1 VEASGRGDG
10 LMEEALRDERYSR
23 KEGHAM
29 MRFNRRFGAVLTAV
43 ALMVVAGCGGGDDE
57 DGGGSSGQAK
67 TSSNKP
73 VTINWWHIANN
84 DPLKTI
90 WKQAADEYHAA
101 HPNVTIKITVLENE
115 AFKAKLTTNMQAGK
129 PPDVFQSWG
138 GGTLKEQADAGL
150 VKDITQD
157 AKPWVGTLNEAGV
170 KLYQVDGKQY
180 GIPYNLGVVGFWY
193 NKKHFRKAG
202 IDAPPTTWDEF
213 LSDVQKLKSAGI
225 TPLAVGEKDKWP
237 GMFWWANLSL
247 RIAGSDAMAKAGED
261 GSFDGPG
268 FVEAG
273 KQLER
278 LIDMKPF
285 QPGFLAAPWDGA
297 GGEAATMGNGRAAMD
312 LMGQWAPFTFNANTK
327 DKKGLGDD
335 LGWFA
340 FPTVEGGKSQPTEYF
355 GGGDGFAIG
364 RDAPPEAVDF
374 VKFLVSPPIGSKGGA
389 SGALLPTAKG
399 TESSVKDPN
408 MKSVLDAR
416 GQASFVQL
424 YLDQAYAPAVGQAI
438 NDAVQQLFAGKASPE
453 EVSKKIADAAKAG

>member
-1 VEASGRGDG
+1 MLRYRRLIAG
-10 LMEEALRDERYSR
+10 LL
-23 KEGHAM
+23 
-29 MRFNRRFGAVLTAV
+29 V
-43 ALMVVAGCGGGDDE
+43 ALAMVVVAACGGSDTDNAST
-57 DGGGSSGQAK
+57 GSSGQKA
-67 TSSNKP
+67 SSTKP

-90 WKQAADEYHAA
+90 WKQAADQYHAA

-150 VKDITQD
+150 VKDISAD
-157 AKPWVGTLNEAGV
+157 AKPWIGTLNDAGV
-170 KLYQVDGKQY
+170 KLYQIDGKQY
-180 GIPYNLGVVGFWY
+180 GVPYNLGVVGVWY
-193 NKKHFRKAG
+193 NKKLFKKAG
-202 IDAPPTTWDEF
+202 IDAPPSTWDEF
-213 LSDVQKLKSAGI
+213 LSDVQKLKASGA

-247 RIAGSDAMAKAGED
+247 RIAGGQAMAKAGQD
-261 GSFDGPG
+261 GSFDSPG

-273 KQLER
+273 KQLKR

-285 QPGFLAAPWDGA
+285 QAGYLAAPWDGA

-327 DKKGLGDD
+327 DKKGLGKD

-340 FPTVEGGKSQPTEYF
+340 FPTVNGGKSTPSEYF

-374 VKFLVSPPIGSKGGA
+374 VKFLVSPQIGDKGGE
-389 SGALLPTAKG
+389 SGAILPTAKG
-399 TESSVKDPN
+399 TETSVKDPN

-416 GQASFVQL
+416 GKASFVQL
-424 YLDQAYAPAVGQAI
+424 YLDQAYAPAVGQAV

-453 EVSKKIADAAKAG
+453 EVSKKIANAAKAG

>member
-1 VEASGRGDG
+1 MLRYRRLIAG
-10 LMEEALRDERYSR
+10 LL
-23 KEGHAM
+23 
-29 MRFNRRFGAVLTAV
+29 V
-43 ALMVVAGCGGGDDE
+43 ALAMVVVAACGGSDNDNAST
-57 DGGGSSGQAK
+57 GSSGQKA
-67 TSSNKP
+67 SSTKP

-90 WKQAADEYHAA
+90 WKQAADQYHAA

-150 VKDITQD
+150 VKDISAD
-157 AKPWVGTLNEAGV
+157 AKPWIGTLNDAGV
-170 KLYQVDGKQY
+170 KLYQIDGKQY
-180 GIPYNLGVVGFWY
+180 GVPYNLGVVGVWY
-193 NKKHFRKAG
+193 NKKLFKKAG
-202 IDAPPTTWDEF
+202 IDAPPSTWDEF
-213 LSDVQKLKSAGI
+213 LSDVQKLKASGA

-247 RIAGSDAMAKAGED
+247 RIAGGQAMAKAGQD
-261 GSFDGPG
+261 GSFDSPG

-273 KQLER
+273 KQLKR

-285 QPGFLAAPWDGA
+285 QAGYLAAPWDGA

-327 DKKGLGDD
+327 DKKGLGKD

-340 FPTVEGGKSQPTEYF
+340 FPTVNGGKSTPSEYF

-374 VKFLVSPPIGSKGGA
+374 VKFLVSPQIGDKGGE
-389 SGALLPTAKG
+389 SGAILPTAKG
-399 TESSVKDPN
+399 TETSVKDPN

-416 GQASFVQL
+416 GKASFVQL
-424 YLDQAYAPAVGQAI
+424 YLDQAYAPAVGQAV

-453 EVSKKIADAAKAG
+453 EVSKKIANAAKAG